1 MLGRETAEGVPRGT
15 PLPRLRYWR
24 QRRALTQQQLAGA
37 AGVSARAISR
47 LESDPARPA
56 EATTHAR
63 LAGALG
69 VDPAELMAPDGGPA
83 PPPDRDREQ
92 PDPPPRAPS

>member
-1 MLGRETAEGVPRGT
+1 MLSQETAEGVPRGT

-63 LAGALG
+63 LARALR
-69 VDPAELMAPDGGPA
+69 VDPAELMASDGGPSSS
-83 PPPDRDREQ
+83 PDRGH
-92 PDPPPRAPS
+92 PDPAPRPPA

>member
-1 MLGRETAEGVPRGT
+1 MLSQETAEGVPRGT

-37 AGVSARAISR
+37 AGVSTRAISR
-47 LESDPARPA
+47 LESDPTRPA

-63 LAGALG
+63 LARALG

-83 PPPDRDREQ
+83 PPSPRSQ
-92 PDPPPRAPS
+92 PAAPPPRAPS